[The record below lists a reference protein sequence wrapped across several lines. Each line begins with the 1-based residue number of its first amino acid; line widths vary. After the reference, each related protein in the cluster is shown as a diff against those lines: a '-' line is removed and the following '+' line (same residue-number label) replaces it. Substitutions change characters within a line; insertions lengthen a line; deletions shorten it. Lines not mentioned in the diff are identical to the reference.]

1 MIKSHKYLKEIIR
14 RLKSL
19 KPYKIILF
27 GSLAAGRQSK
37 ESDVDLMVI
46 LDSDK
51 VSESYED
58 KLKNKIIVRKS
69 IYELSKKIPIDLLVY
84 TKAEYE
90 ILLQNESSFIKEIE
104 ETGKKLYEKADRV
117 LA

>member
-1 MIKSHKYLKEIIR
+1 
-14 RLKSL
+14 
-19 KPYKIILF
+19 
-27 GSLAAGRQSK
+27 
-37 ESDVDLMVI
+37 MVI

-51 VSESYED
+51 VSEFYED